1 MTWGAPT
8 MPGSVYC
15 AREIDPDNAAIHKR
29 LGRMFH
35 QAGELAEATQAF
47 GLALSHDAEDG
58 ETQLLQATLL
68 PEFTASE
75 AEREEWRSRY
85 RKGLERLALDPP
97 AISDPMEVGATGFYL
112 PYHGCNDRSL
122 QEALARIYAG
132 ACPALQFQAAHC
144 DQPRPRPG
152 ERPFRI
158 GFVSYFLRRHTIAK
172 LWGEVMTRLDSERFH
187 VTLFSLSPT
196 EDAESRR
203 LEAGVDRFVHLPRS
217 LAVARDAIA
226 DAKLDLVYYTDIG
239 MEPLTY
245 FLAFARLA
253 PVQCVTWGHPQTTG
267 IPTVDYFVSSQLC
280 EPSDGDSHYS
290 ERLAPA
296 RYG

>member
-85 RKGLERLALDPP
+85 RKGLERVALDPP

-112 PYHGCNDRSL
+112 PTM
-122 QEALARIYAG
+122 
-132 ACPALQFQAAHC
+132 AAMTGVC
-144 DQPRPRPG
+144 
-152 ERPFRI
+152 
-158 GFVSYFLRRHTIAK
+158 RRHWREFTQ
-172 LWGEVMTRLDSERFH
+172 
-187 VTLFSLSPT
+187 
-196 EDAESRR
+196 
-203 LEAGVDRFVHLPRS
+203 
-217 LAVARDAIA
+217 
-226 DAKLDLVYYTDIG
+226 
-239 MEPLTY
+239 
-245 FLAFARLA
+245 A
-253 PVQCVTWGHPQTTG
+253 PVRRC
-267 IPTVDYFVSSQLC
+267 SSL
-280 EPSDGDSHYS
+280 
-290 ERLAPA
+290 RA
-296 RYG
+296 R

>member
-132 ACPALQFQAAHC
+132 ACPELQFSTGALMK
-144 DQPRPRPG
+144 
-152 ERPFRI
+152 I
-158 GFVSYFLRRHTIAK
+158 GLNAT
-172 LWGEVMTRLDSERFH
+172 
-187 VTLFSLSPT
+187 
-196 EDAESRR
+196 
-203 LEAGVDRFVHLPRS
+203 
-217 LAVARDAIA
+217 
-226 DAKLDLVYYTDIG
+226 
-239 MEPLTY
+239 
-245 FLAFARLA
+245 
-253 PVQCVTWGHPQTTG
+253 
-267 IPTVDYFVSSQLC
+267 
-280 EPSDGDSHYS
+280 
-290 ERLAPA
+290 
-296 RYG
+296 